1 MPKPATRKIDGPSLK
16 DVIELVKLYP
26 EKTAD
31 DFVTSFN
38 CDRAR
43 VHHARSVLGLSQ
55 KRPFAKRRNGVKPPG
70 LKTVRT
76 STLDAKDKRIEELE
90 KELAD
95 WLNEF
100 EKEKEKLWKNTEHRF
115 EHLVGKLHEELMQA
129 KAVIAYLE
137 KKVANGTSV

>member
-16 DVIELVKLYP
+16 EVIELVKLHP

-76 STLDAKDKRIEELE
+76 STLDAKDKRIAELE
-90 KELAD
+90 KEIANTKVNKRTEAAVGLLKAK
-95 WLNEF
+95 LSNLR
-100 EKEKEKLWKNTEHRF
+100 EKIENK
-115 EHLVGKLHEELMQA
+115 
-129 KAVIAYLE
+129 YLDYVLYAFF
-137 KKVANGTSV
+137 KCK